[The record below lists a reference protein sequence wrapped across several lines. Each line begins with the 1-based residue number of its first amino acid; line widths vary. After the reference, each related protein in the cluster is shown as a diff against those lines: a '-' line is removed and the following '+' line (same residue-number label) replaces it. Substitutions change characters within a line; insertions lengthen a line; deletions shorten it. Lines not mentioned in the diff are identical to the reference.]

1 MSRSRPAA
9 TCHASTPRSAGVE
22 GPKNLVRTIKRN
34 FGISIDNYV
43 EIDFQSFRDLVE
55 VLGGV
60 PVYFATPVR
69 DKKTGLD
76 VDAAGCRMLDP
87 VQALAYARSRH
98 FDYKDDDGKWR
109 TDGTGDLGRITRQQD
124 FIKRALRR
132 AADKGLRNPSTAVGV
147 VNAAAGSVTLDQ
159 SLDVGTIVSLLSKFQ
174 SFNPDSLASVQVPTV
189 SAQRRSRLP
198 GDRLGRGGAA
208 AGAVPGLDPEAPLQP
223 RNVIVDVAGRESRAE
238 ELVRIATQLDAV
250 EFDAEVVEDSSKV
263 QRTTITY
270 GPSGRDA
277 AVLLAAQLDVMPEF
291 DLDEDLP
298 GNRVVLEVGPDFG
311 TVRTEAVP
319 VDQLPGD
326 LLPPVTTADTTPETS
341 IETTS
346 STETTVDP
354 EAPQG
359 DGVDPSSPSRPRRC
373 PAWCRPTPR
382 RQPSAADSIQCGTRS
397 GHPSSRIVQEREM
410 SNRIAVI
417 GTGYVGL
424 TTGSVSGAPRP
435 RRGLRRQR
443 RRQGRPTPRGEMP
456 ILEDGLD
463 ELVAEG
469 RAAGR
474 LRFASD
480 AVDGVVDREFVL
492 LCVPTP
498 QGADGSADLSYI
510 EAAASRSA
518 HTWPPERSSSTSR
531 PCRSG
536 RPAWSSSPRS
546 RRRARGVEPGVPA

>member
-1 MSRSRPAA
+1 MVLVLACLGTAYGLSTVRTKFESMPVADIGSTLTPTSEVGEPRNFLIIGTDSAARLDEDDAVAEGRSKLGTLADVIMILRVDPRDGSAKLLSIPRDSRVAISPGGNMSRINTAIS
-9 TCHASTPRSAGVE
+9 GVE

-69 DKKTGLD
+69 DKETGLD

-98 FDYKDDDGKWR
+98 FEYEEDGRWR

-159 SLDVGTIVSLLSKFQ
+159 TLDVGTIVSLLSKFQ

-189 SAQRRSRLP
+189 AAP
-198 GDRLGRGGAA
+198 RGGVAYQEIVWDEA
-208 AGAVPGLDPEAPLQP
+208 EPLLVPFRGVDPGAPLQP

-238 ELVRIATQLDAV
+238 ELVGIATQLDSV
-250 EFDAEVVEDSSKV
+250 EFDAEVVEDGSKV

-270 GPSGRDA
+270 GPTGRDA

-291 DLDEDLP
+291 ELDEDLP
-298 GNRVVLEVGPDFG
+298 GNRVLLEVGADFG
-311 TVRTEAVP
+311 TVRAEAVP
-319 VDQLPGD
+319 VDQLPAD
-326 LLPPVTTADTTPETS
+326 LLPPVTTADTAEDTAPETS
-341 IETTS
+341 LETT

-359 DGVDPSSPSRPRRC
+359 DGVDPSGPE
-373 PAWCRPTPR
+373 
-382 RQPSAADSIQCGTRS
+382 Q
-397 GHPSSRIVQEREM
+397 
-410 SNRIAVI
+410 
-417 GTGYVGL
+417 
-424 TTGSVSGAPRP
+424 TTTVP
-435 RRGLRRQR
+435 
-443 RRQGRPTPRGEMP
+443 
-456 ILEDGLD
+456 
-463 ELVAEG
+463 
-469 RAAGR
+469 
-474 LRFASD
+474 
-480 AVDGVVDREFVL
+480 GVV
-492 LCVPTP
+492 PTDP
-498 QGADGSADLSYI
+498 
-510 EAAASRSA
+510 EKAAV
-518 HTWPPERSSSTSR
+518 
-531 PCRSG
+531 CR
-536 RPAWSSSPRS
+536 
-546 RRRARGVEPGVPA
+546 